1 MDIHRSA
8 VNAGGNGR
16 FEANQLCSLLDTLVA
31 MRWDLNQCLR
41 ADPDLPVTI
50 TLHLLR
56 VGSEL
61 DGSINVLKMFI
72 GDDAASPQGQAHSSD
87 EK

>member
-1 MDIHRSA
+1 MHRSA

-16 FEANQLCSLLDTLVA
+16 LEANRLCGVLDALVA
-31 MRWDLNQCLR
+31 MRWDLDQCLR
-41 ADPDLPVTI
+41 ADPDLPVTL

-72 GDDAASPQGQAHSSD
+72 GDGGSSPQGQAHSLD

>member
-1 MDIHRSA
+1 MKMNLPEINASA
-8 VNAGGNGR
+8 DGR
-16 FEANQLCSLLDTLVA
+16 FAANQLSSVLDTLVA
-31 MRWDLNQCLR
+31 MRWDLDQCLR
-41 ADPDLPVTI
+41 ASPDLPVTL
-50 TLHLLR
+50 TFHLLR

-72 GDDAASPQGQAHSSD
+72 GDGGSPPQGQAYSSA

>member
-1 MDIHRSA
+1 METNRLEVH
-8 VNAGGNGR
+8 AGGNGR
-16 FEANQLCSLLDTLVA
+16 FEENRLCSLLDTLVA

-61 DGSINVLKMFI
+61 DSSINVLKIFI
-72 GDDAASPQGQAHSSD
+72 GEEPSQPQAHSSD
-87 EK
+87 GK

>member
-1 MDIHRSA
+1 MNRPE
-8 VNAGGNGR
+8 VNASADGR
-16 FEANQLCSLLDTLVA
+16 LAADPLCSLLDTLVA

-41 ADPDLPVTI
+41 ADPDLPVTL
-50 TLHLLR
+50 TLHLMR

-72 GDDAASPQGQAHSSD
+72 AEGPSQPQVRAPDG
-87 EK
+87 K

>member
-1 MDIHRSA
+1 MEMNRQE

-16 FEANQLCSLLDTLVA
+16 FEENQLCSLLDTLVA
-31 MRWDLNQCLR
+31 MRWDLDQCLR

-72 GDDAASPQGQAHSSD
+72 GEGSPQAQAHSSD
-87 EK
+87 GK

>member
-1 MDIHRSA
+1 MNRPE
-8 VNAGGNGR
+8 VNAGTDGR
-16 FEANQLCSLLDTLVA
+16 FDANQLCSLLDTLVA

-72 GDDAASPQGQAHSSD
+72 GNDAPSPQGQAHSSD
-87 EK
+87 GK